1 MNIQG
6 KVTSVY
12 DNRLNK
18 DGTPNK
24 YPNYRFKIN
33 DSEITLWSAI
43 KPAVLEKDRLLSV
56 TVQASKKNGSLF
68 VQTNQD
74 KKPMIQELPSPNTDF
89 DPVKLE
95 AELQAENK
103 FDKEECIF
111 VQAIAKSVIESGKIN
126 VTKVDIDLLLKD
138 LKYLFKVNF
147 RNS

>member
-43 KPAVLEKDRLLSV
+43 KPTVLEKDRLLSV

-74 KKPMIQELPSPNTDF
+74 KKPMIQELPNTDF

-111 VQAIAKSVIESGKIN
+111 VQAIGKSIIESGKIN
-126 VTKVDIDLLLKD
+126 VTKVDIDLLIKD

>member
-6 KVTSVY
+6 KVISVF

-74 KKPMIQELPSPNTDF
+74 KKPMIQELPNPDTDF

-95 AELQAENK
+95 AELQAEKK

-111 VQAIAKSVIESGKIN
+111 VQAILKSIIASGKIN
-126 VTKVDIDLLLKD
+126 VTKVDIDLLIKD
-138 LKYLFKVNF
+138 LKYLYKVNF